1 MRDEFGPG
9 AVVVSVEKVTV
20 GGIAG
25 FLARQHYEVMVDAPD
40 APDAPS
46 TASPG
51 EAHLLDVPARLGIA
65 ALLAEADD
73 EEVRLS
79 GMPKTIAAPTP
90 LPVVST
96 ASATFDDLMR
106 SLALDEPASPSPV
119 APPVLSSNPGDL
131 VVLVGV
137 RRDALV
143 VAQSVAAAS
152 GVTVRIGGSLSDSD
166 YLRVDNRRDALE
178 ARAQGVREGCAVVIA
193 LAVAP
198 GRPDTTADIVRILAP
213 DQVWIVVDA
222 SRKFDDTSAWVA
234 PIGAVVP
241 LDAMA
246 VLGRDDTA
254 TPDSVDALGIPVVW
268 EEGTPMSSVLRTGS
282 ARR

>member
-25 FLARQHYEVMVDAPD
+25 FLARQHYEVTVDAPD
-40 APDAPS
+40 ATVAPA

-51 EAHLLDVPARLGIA
+51 EEHLLDVPSRLGIA

-73 EEVRLS
+73 EEMRLS
-79 GMPKTIAAPTP
+79 GRPSTNPAPASVP
-90 LPVVST
+90 MVST

-119 APPVLSSNPGDL
+119 AEPKLRSNPGDL
-131 VVLVGV
+131 VVLVGL
-137 RRDALV
+137 RRDALL

-152 GVTVRIGGSLSDSD
+152 GAIVRIGGRLDDSGH
-166 YLRVDNRRDALE
+166 LRVDNRRDALE
-178 ARAQGVREGCAVVIA
+178 ARAQGVRDGCAVVIT

-198 GRPDTTADIVRILAP
+198 GRPDITADIVRTLAP

-222 SRKFDDTSAWVA
+222 ARKFDDTSAWVA

-254 TPDSVDALGIPVVW
+254 TPDSVEALGVPVAW
-268 EEGTPMSSVLRTGS
+268 EEGTPMSAVLRTGA

>member
-1 MRDEFGPG
+1 MRDEFGPA

-25 FLARQHYEVMVDAPD
+25 FLARQHYEVTVDAPD
-40 APDAPS
+40 TPMAPA

-51 EAHLLDVPARLGIA
+51 EEHLLDVPARLGIA

-73 EEVRLS
+73 EEMRLS
-79 GMPKTIAAPTP
+79 GMPSTSAAPASV
-90 LPVVST
+90 PVVST

-119 APPVLSSNPGDL
+119 AAPVLRSNSGDL

-152 GVTVRIGGSLSDSD
+152 GVTVRIGGSLDDSD

-193 LAVAP
+193 IAVAP
-198 GRPDTTADIVRILAP
+198 GCPDITADTVRILAP

-222 SRKFDDTSAWVA
+222 SRKFADTSAWVA
-234 PIGAVVP
+234 PIGAVMP

-254 TPDSVDALGIPVVW
+254 TPDTVDALGIPVVW
-268 EEGTPMSSVLRTGS
+268 EEGVPMSTVLRTGS